1 MIEHPNYAQL
11 KAVCLSGL
19 LDGNPIN
26 TALHPLSIAGYNRVL
41 QECGSYFSADHSN
54 GLLQLDYS
62 TAYEKFLIA
71 EYTLSLATEYLKENT
86 TGGNDF
92 RQLSPPCIVESYL
105 RSLDLP
111 DLYWLASNHIVAALG
126 LYFLYPFLAIH
137 TASKG
142 KKPSDFTN
150 GDMNQLIFA
159 QASLNSALECL
170 ALVNRA
176 TFIAQQIELGK
187 SGQRKVIDYQLAE
200 SSLKQ
205 RQRDG
210 QKKGKKGQHLS
221 DTRSLEAGIK
231 VIKRII
237 ELDKEKLLMTSH
249 VAEIAVR
256 QLENHSEHYELDWHL
271 PGKKPK
277 DVRWLKEKVIRVL
290 PEGDYL
296 PSKRGKDTMKSNALF
311 HELLKIDRPI

>member
-11 KAVCLSGL
+11 KAVCISGL
-19 LDGNPIN
+19 LDGNPAN
-26 TALHPLSIAGYNRVL
+26 TALPPMSIAGYNRVL
-41 QECGSYFSADHSN
+41 QECGIYFSADHSN
-54 GLLQLDYS
+54 GLLKLDYS

-71 EYTLSLATEYLKENT
+71 EYTLSLATEYLKENI
-86 TGGNDF
+86 TGGDDF
-92 RQLSPPCIVESYL
+92 RQLSPPFIIESYL

-111 DLYWLASNHIVAALG
+111 DLYWLASNHILAALG
-126 LYFLYPFLAIH
+126 LYFLYPFLAVH

-142 KKPSDFTN
+142 NKPLGFTN
-150 GDMNQLIFA
+150 NDMSEIICA
-159 QASLNSALECL
+159 QASLSSALECV

-176 TFIAQQIELGK
+176 TFITQQIELEK

-210 QKKGKKGQHLS
+210 QKKGKKDQQMR
-221 DTRSLEAGIK
+221 DARSFIAGIT

-237 ELDKEKLLMTSH
+237 ELDEEKLLMTSQ
-249 VAEIAVR
+249 VAEIALS

-271 PGKKPK
+271 DGKKPK
-277 DVRWLKEKVIRVL
+277 DVRWLKEKIIRKL
-290 PEGDYL
+290 PEGGYL
-296 PSKRGKDTMKSNALF
+296 RSKKGKDTMKSNTLY
-311 HELLKIDRPI
+311 HELLKINRPI